1 VLDDAHAQLEAHPAQ
16 REVAHDGIE
25 VFDAEEIERLVR
37 AQVRSATRPGNED
50 TTLSAASLLATSS
63 CERVAPTI
71 RSQGAVSVSISLE
84 PGVLFHERY
93 RVVRCIKRGG
103 MGAVFEVLDERT
115 STRRALK
122 VMRPDVVD
130 DDDLRERFERE
141 ARVTG
146 GVESDHV
153 VRVSDAGVDGPTE
166 TPFLVM
172 DYLRGSDL
180 GALMSERERLPPA
193 EVVRYLG
200 QAALGLDRAHAAGI
214 VHRDLKPENLFVTRR
229 DDGSACVKVLDFGI
243 AKIVA
248 RRTHAKDTRTMGT
261 PGYMA
266 PEQIRGDGT
275 IGPRAD
281 VYALAHIAYTLL
293 VGEEYW
299 SEEARRAG
307 SMFAFFSRVV
317 EGMPEPPSARAART
331 RAVTLGD
338 AFDRWLKRATAGA
351 PEDRFAS
358 AGVAVRELA
367 SALGVAPPPGIAH
380 ETLASAG
387 TERRVRAADT
397 CALATDVDPTPPT
410 IEPNHARGTA
420 PPSPR
425 RWSIRLPLAALVAFG
440 IVAAIAWDVITPPA
454 VAAEE
459 GYEGRHCSQYAATD
473 GRGAPGKR

>member
-1 VLDDAHAQLEAHPAQ
+1 MSPDRESAFVPCGQERCFVVRMTSLPPGFEA
-16 REVAHDGIE
+16 GS
-25 VFDAEEIERLVR
+25 VFELLWELPSSAVR
-37 AQVRSATRPGNED
+37 TRSTMRSSSAT
-50 TTLSAASLLATSS
+50 SA
-63 CERVAPTI
+63 
-71 RSQGAVSVSISLE
+71 SISLE
-84 PGVLFHERY
+84 TGVLFHGRY

-122 VMRPDVVD
+122 VMRPDVGD
-130 DDDLRERFERE
+130 DDELRERFERE

-180 GALMSERERLPPA
+180 GALMSVHQRLPPD

-214 VHRDLKPENLFVTRR
+214 VHRDLKPENLFLTRR

-248 RRTHAKDTRTMGT
+248 RRTYAEDTRTMGT
-261 PGYMA
+261 PTYMA

-281 VYALAHIAYTLL
+281 VYALAHIAYALL

-299 SEEARRAG
+299 SEEARCAG

-317 EGMPEPPSARAART
+317 EGMPEAPSARALRT
-331 RAVTLGD
+331 RGVTLGD
-338 AFDRWLKRATAGA
+338 AFDRWLACATAGA
-351 PEDRFAS
+351 AKDRFPS

-367 SALGVAPPPGIAH
+367 SALGVAPPPGIAA
-380 ETLASAG
+380 ETLVSAG
-387 TERRVRAADT
+387 AERTVTSPDRATET
-397 CALATDVDPTPPT
+397 PTLTTDV
-410 IEPNHARGTA
+410 ELVRG
-420 PPSPR
+420 
-425 RWSIRLPLAALVAFG
+425 
-440 IVAAIAWDVITPPA
+440 PA
-454 VAAEE
+454 S
-459 GYEGRHCSQYAATD
+459 R
-473 GRGAPGKR
+473 